1 MDAVF
6 SFEQPDKR
14 TRCAYH
20 MRPDVGDHP
29 HDGAAALLPENWVAE
44 CAGYYMVGLQGTV
57 VEGMFVG
64 EVADP
69 ACGSFALEL
78 IDTAQG
84 ASTAW
89 AVAADKVTAWE
100 LAAAAEPAAQGEDG
114 YRDVGCRRAEDFEP
128 GRAAALLEDFVGVV
142 RTPDECTAV
151 VLARAPAADGA
162 EVLQHADSDELDCFA
177 AFGMHA
183 IAPPAVASDRPEV
196 WTSCTFVA
204 AVDGDME
211 TGIDAVLDPPSLI
224 FGLLDGDESQT
235 ISFKE
240 LQALV
245 AQLELGVEVE
255 QELRDAFEDADVD
268 DDGQIAHHEFA
279 EAMGNETNEFVWH
292 SLSAIG
298 SELMHEL
305 MDDAAEEEF

>member
-6 SFEQPDKR
+6 SFEQPDTR

-20 MRPDVGDHP
+20 MRPDVAGDDP
-29 HDGAAALLPENWVAE
+29 HGGAAALLPENWVAE
-44 CAGYYMVGLQGTV
+44 CAGYSMVGLQGTV

-78 IDTAQG
+78 ISDTAQG

-142 RTPDECTAV
+142 RTPDECTAM

-162 EVLQHADSDELDCFA
+162 EVLQHADNDELDCFA

-183 IAPPAVASDRPEV
+183 IAPPAVASDRPEG
-196 WTSCTFVA
+196 WTSCTFTA
-204 AVDGDME
+204 SVDGDME
-211 TGIDAVLDPPSLI
+211 AGIDAVLDARNLI

-235 ISFKE
+235 VSFKE

-255 QELRDAFEDADVD
+255 QELRDAFEDADAD
-268 DDGQIAHHEFA
+268 DDGQIAHYEYA
-279 EAMGNETNEFVWH
+279 EAMGNETFVWH

-298 SELMHEL
+298 SELTHEL
-305 MDDAAEEEF
+305 MDDVAQEEF